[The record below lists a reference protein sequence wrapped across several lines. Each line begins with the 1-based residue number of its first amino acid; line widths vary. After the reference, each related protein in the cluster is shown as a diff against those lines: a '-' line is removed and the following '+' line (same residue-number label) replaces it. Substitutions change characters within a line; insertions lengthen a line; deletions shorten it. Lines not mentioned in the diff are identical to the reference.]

1 MKTKINEIKI
11 VATSKFRLNNA
22 EMSNLIGGTSS
33 LDDDSSPVDSIY
45 LFICRVADVVFVRQN
60 NLLEA
65 LVIILLLHQEEGK
78 NLY

>member
-33 LDDDSSPVDSIY
+33 LEDDSSPVDSINPMSGCGCCLCSPKQSARGAGHY
-45 LFICRVADVVFVRQN
+45 TATASGGR
-60 NLLEA
+60 
-65 LVIILLLHQEEGK
+65 
-78 NLY
+78 

>member
-33 LDDDSSPVDSIY
+33 LDDDSSLIDLIHPMSGCGCC
-45 LFICRVADVVFVRQN
+45 ICSPEQSARGAGHYT
-60 NLLEA
+60 A
-65 LVIILLLHQEEGK
+65 TASGK
-78 NLY
+78 

>member
-45 LFICRVADVVFVRQN
+45 LSGCGCCLCSPKQSAR
-60 NLLEA
+60 A

>member
-1 MKTKINEIKI
+1 MKTKINENKI

-45 LFICRVADVVFVRQN
+45 LSGCGCCLCSPKQSARGAGHYTATASGGR
-60 NLLEA
+60 
-65 LVIILLLHQEEGK
+65 
-78 NLY
+78 